1 MIDELS
7 SFKSRTAKRW
17 QALRRVR
24 GRIKRIIGL
33 TGTPRPNGLED
44 LWPEIY
50 LLDQGER
57 LGKTLGSFR
66 QRYLVPAGGSGYIVY
81 SYAPK
86 PGAEEEVYSR
96 ISDICMSVGQ
106 EAIRDLPE
114 QLYVDKVLHPDPA
127 LLRRYKTFERE
138 QVMAVLDDNKE
149 IVAAS
154 AAALTNKLLQFANG
168 AIYDEDRG
176 VHVLHDIKL
185 DALAEMVEEAD
196 SPLLVM
202 YSYQHDR
209 DRIMD
214 RIPCRILDKPKD
226 IEDWN
231 AGRIPVALAH
241 PASVGHGLNLQA
253 GGHVIIWFG
262 LPWSL
267 ELYQQA
273 NERLHRPGQGQTCL
287 VYHLILAGTHDERVL
302 KALQKKEAG
311 QAGALEALRLSV
323 LEEVSS

>member
-1 MIDELS
+1 
-7 SFKSRTAKRW
+7 
-17 QALRRVR
+17 
-24 GRIKRIIGL
+24 
-33 TGTPRPNGLED
+33 
-44 LWPEIY
+44 
-50 LLDQGER
+50 
-57 LGKTLGSFR
+57 
-66 QRYLVPAGGSGYIVY
+66 
-81 SYAPK
+81 
-86 PGAEEEVYSR
+86 
-96 ISDICMSVGQ
+96 
-106 EAIRDLPE
+106 
-114 QLYVDKVLHPDPA
+114 
-127 LLRRYKTFERE
+127 
-138 QVMAVLDDNKE
+138 
-149 IVAAS
+149 
-154 AAALTNKLLQFANG
+154 
-168 AIYDEDRG
+168 
-176 VHVLHDIKL
+176 
-185 DALAEMVEEAD
+185 MVEEAD

-209 DRIMD
+209 DRILD

-287 VYHLILAGTHDERVL
+287 VYHLILKGTHDERVL